1 MSRGLLRAMMRPYV
15 ELDFTR
21 MAFDSRV
28 VFTRNTSASRFK
40 PDGTIEVVAANVPRI
55 DHDPSTGEVLGLLI
69 EAGSMNLLLNSA
81 SLSTQTVTT
90 TATTYTL
97 SFYGAGSVTLSGSY
111 AGTLSSAGTWPARAT
126 LTFTA
131 AAGSLVVTVSG
142 SVQYAQLEPGGIASS
157 WIQTTT
163 AATSRGNDI
172 ARITNASWG
181 GQVPYSG
188 STLFADFTVPMN
200 TSGYSRSLTC
210 RKSDTGFTD
219 AWWYLLANNNTSG
232 LRQVQ
237 WEGIG
242 SAFGIASDLVA
253 PGQRI
258 KVAATMQN
266 ANRRGCV
273 NGGAVQTRAASGT
286 LPANLPDLI
295 EIGAGNGAVAHRSWF
310 RRIRFF
316 PWLMTDNE
324 LKAVTS

>member
-1 MSRGLLRAMMRPYV
+1 MSRGLLRAMTRPYA
-15 ELDFTR
+15 EIDFTR

-163 AATSRGNDI
+163 AATSR
-172 ARITNASWG
+172 ATESAMVTNASWG
-181 GQVPYSG
+181 RQVPYIG
-188 STLFADFTVPMN
+188 STLFADFTVPFN
-200 TSGYSRSLTC
+200 TSGFNRSMYC
-210 RKSDTGFTD
+210 RKSDTGLTD
-219 AWWYLLANNNTSG
+219 VWWGVLANNGS
-232 LRQVQ
+232 LAPRAVQ
-237 WEGIG
+237 WEGLG
-242 SAFGIASDLVA
+242 GTLAFATALVS

-258 KVAATMQN
+258 KIAATMQN

-286 LPANLPDLI
+286 LPANLPNLI